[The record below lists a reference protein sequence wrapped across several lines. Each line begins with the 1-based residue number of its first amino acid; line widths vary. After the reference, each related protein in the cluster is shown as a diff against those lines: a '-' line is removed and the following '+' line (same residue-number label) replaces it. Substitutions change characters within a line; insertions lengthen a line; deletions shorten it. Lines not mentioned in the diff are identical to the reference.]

1 MSEVSDIQR
10 CHNALTSLVVCMI
23 LLQAA
28 VVVGL
33 GICAGLLSTSVQ
45 TATREETIA
54 QIRAEMYEPLMAE
67 LQTLAEGINAADP
80 GTD

>member
-10 CHNALTSLVVCMI
+10 CQNALTSLVVCMI

-54 QIRAEMYEPLMAE
+54 QIRSEMYAPVLAE
-67 LQTLAEGINAADP
+67 LRTLAEGHDAATTR
-80 GTD
+80 TD